1 MMMKPNQ
8 KLIDMWTRAAGQ
20 YHAELAGS
28 PAEKYLEE
36 RGLLDGAERF
46 MLGYVADPAPGHEDR
61 FIGSLSIPYLTPSGC
76 VAFKFRSL
84 EANAERKYD
93 SPSGQ
98 RHHLFNV
105 QALLDAI
112 ETVCV
117 VEGELDA
124 IASTLAG
131 YPAVALPGVN
141 GWKRHFAR
149 CFDGVGRVLVITD
162 NDDKPDGTNPGQELA
177 KKLLEVLPMAVRV
190 SLPLG
195 EDINST
201 ILSHGAQHYAEL
213 IGAVE

>member
-1 MMMKPNQ
+1 
-8 KLIDMWTRAAGQ
+8 MWTRAAGQ
-20 YHAELAGS
+20 YHQALAGS
-28 PAEKYLEE
+28 PAEKYLAD
-36 RGLLDGAERF
+36 RGLVDGAERF
-46 MLGYVADPAPGHEDR
+46 MLGYVNEPAPGHEDR
-61 FIGSLSIPYLTPSGC
+61 FVGTLSIPYLTPSGV

-84 EANAERKYD
+84 DPTAERKYD
-93 SPSGQ
+93 SPAGQ
-98 RHHLFNV
+98 KHHLFNV

-112 ETVCV
+112 DTVCV

-131 YPAVALPGVN
+131 YPATALSGTN

-149 CFDGVGRVLVITD
+149 CFDGIGRVLVITD
-162 NDDKPDGTNPGQELA
+162 NDNKVDGSNPGQELA
-177 KKLLEVLPMAVRV
+177 KKLLEVLPNAVRV
-190 SLPLG
+190 SLPFG